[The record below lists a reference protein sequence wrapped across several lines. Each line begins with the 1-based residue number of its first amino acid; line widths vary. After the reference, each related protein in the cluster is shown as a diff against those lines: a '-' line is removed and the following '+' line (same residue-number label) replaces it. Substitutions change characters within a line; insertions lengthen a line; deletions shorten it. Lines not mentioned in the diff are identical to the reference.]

1 MSKLRVYQ
9 LASEYDVPS
18 KEFVDILNKHNIPV
32 KNHMSVLTEQQVTDF
47 RKEYKKGEDTKEQ
60 PKAAPKAA
68 APKQEAKARKP
79 QQSKQDNKSQPKG
92 TTMHLRTAVRQMAR
106 EMGIT
111 ARTSKRE
118 IPADRETTEAI
129 ITIVPIMP
137 KARLCPI
144 TASQTAKIKTRK
156 EIITIIISPLK

>member
-47 RKEYKKGEDTKEQ
+47 RKEYKKGEDTKVQ

-68 APKQEAKARKP
+68 APKQETKAQKPQQPKQESKPQSKAQPKPQQQERKP
-79 QQSKQDNKSQPKG
+79 QQSKPQQ
-92 TTMHLRTAVRQMAR
+92 Q
-106 EMGIT
+106 
-111 ARTSKRE
+111 
-118 IPADRETTEAI
+118 
-129 ITIVPIMP
+129 
-137 KARLCPI
+137 
-144 TASQTAKIKTRK
+144 
-156 EIITIIISPLK
+156 